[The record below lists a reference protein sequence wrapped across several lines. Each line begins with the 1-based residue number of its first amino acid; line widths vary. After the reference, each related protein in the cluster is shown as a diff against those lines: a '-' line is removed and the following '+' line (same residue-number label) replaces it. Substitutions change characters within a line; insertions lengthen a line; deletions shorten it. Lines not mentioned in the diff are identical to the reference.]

1 MTLIAEGGRSLP
13 PPTSFMHYGQYCLL
27 TRTCQRGICL
37 LLTHTVNPVASQS
50 YATQSGASGE
60 QPVS

>member
-27 TRTCQRGICL
+27 YTYLPEGDLSATD
-37 LLTHTVNPVASQS
+37 THTIMVTSQS
-50 YATQSGASGE
+50 YATQSGAGGE